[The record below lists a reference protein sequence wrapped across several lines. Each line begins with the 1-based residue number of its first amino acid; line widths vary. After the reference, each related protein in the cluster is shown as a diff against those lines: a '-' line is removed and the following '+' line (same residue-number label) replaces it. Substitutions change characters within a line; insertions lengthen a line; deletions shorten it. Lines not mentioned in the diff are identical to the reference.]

1 MELIN
6 LLQNHKQPEMD
17 GVLSKEVLTT
27 IMKQPFN
34 FVDYTLQYINMHT
47 GKFMS
52 NLPFRR

>member
-1 MELIN
+1 
-6 LLQNHKQPEMD
+6 MD